1 MPLRLD
7 ETTAKTHTIWVH
19 GRELRS
25 ERMRDLLASAASA
38 RVEFVPESFWSDPE
52 RSGDPPSLLVVSPRG
67 LPLDEAG
74 RALLRRWTRRV
85 AVVALEEFQRAEVA
99 LEVIEAGVH
108 DYLGLDKT
116 DADELEM
123 RLRLAAHRFERE
135 AELRRESLTD
145 ELTKLLNRRGF
156 LAHAQERLAGSLRD
170 HRPLLLL
177 YADMDDMKSINDQLG
192 HHAGDRALV
201 TVARGLRLTFRE
213 NDVLGRLSGDEFA
226 VLAEGATLRDVRK
239 IERRLRAHLAGV
251 SISLG
256 AAEFDPSSPSSLQ
269 ELLGRADSAMYAVK
283 HRHRFRLR

>member
-1 MPLRLD
+1 MLRRPD
-7 ETTAKTHTIWVH
+7 ETTAATQTIWVH

-25 ERMRDLLASAASA
+25 ERMRELLASVMSA
-38 RVEFVPESFWSDPE
+38 RVVFIPESAWSDPE
-52 RSGDPPSLLVVSPRG
+52 RSGEAPSVLVASPRD

-74 RALLRRWTRRV
+74 KALLRRWTRRV
-85 AVVALEEFQRAEVA
+85 AVVALEECQRAEVA
-99 LEVIEAGVH
+99 LDVIEAGVH

-116 DADELEM
+116 DPDELAM

-156 LAHAQERLAGSLRD
+156 LAHAQERLAAALRD
-170 HRPLLLL
+170 QRQLLLL
-177 YADMDDMKSINDQLG
+177 YADVDDMKSINDQRG
-192 HHAGDRALV
+192 HHAGDRALMS
-201 TVARGLRLTFRE
+201 VARALRLTFRA

-251 SISLG
+251 SLSLG
-256 AAEFDPSSPSSLQ
+256 AATFDPGSPSSLQ
-269 ELLGRADSAMYAVK
+269 ELLGRADAAMYAMK